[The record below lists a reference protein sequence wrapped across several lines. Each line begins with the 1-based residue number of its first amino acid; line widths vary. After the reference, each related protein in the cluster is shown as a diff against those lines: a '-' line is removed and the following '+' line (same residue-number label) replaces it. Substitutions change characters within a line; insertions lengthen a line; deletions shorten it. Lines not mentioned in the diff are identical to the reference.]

1 MNKIILTDT
10 CFWLGL
16 VDPKDQFH
24 STSLAIAELLEGN
37 KILFPWPC
45 LYETISTHLTRRR
58 EQLLYLEEIISKSNI
73 ILFRDDDYK
82 EEALKQVFLF
92 NRTGGFTYSLTDSV
106 IREILKDVNVK
117 VNYLVTYNLPDFQD
131 ICNQRLID
139 IINE

>member
-1 MNKIILTDT
+1 
-10 CFWLGL
+10 L

-24 STSLAIAELLEGN
+24 STSLAIAELLEDN

-73 ILFRDDDYK
+73 VLFHDDDYK
-82 EEALKQVFLF
+82 EEALKQVFQF
-92 NRTGGFTYSLTDSV
+92 NRTAGFTYSLTDSV
-106 IREILKDVNVK
+106 IREILKDINVK

-131 ICNQRLID
+131 ICNQRLIE